1 VLSITADVAIVSLLE
16 MTENFC
22 PRFKLSNLTRDE
34 LLSLLQSYAKCILLY
49 HPENN
54 HQERAALLA
63 NREILGRH
71 GVTQEEI
78 EAIDFC

>member
-1 VLSITADVAIVSLLE
+1 VLSITANEAIESLLE
-16 MTENFC
+16 MMENFC
-22 PRFKLSNLTRDE
+22 SNFKISDLTRAE
-34 LLSLLQSYAKCILLY
+34 LLSLFQSYAKCILLY

-63 NREILGRH
+63 NREILERH
-71 GVTQEEI
+71 GVTKEEI